1 MSSRVEVTVTYNLPE
16 DEFRALS
23 DSFPT
28 GTYHASDSD
37 DSNTEWY
44 RVTIDSPNGA
54 IKLTWFL
61 E

>member
-1 MSSRVEVTVTYNLPE
+1 MSSRVEVTVTYDLPE
-16 DEFRALS
+16 DEFRALP

-28 GTYHASDSD
+28 GTYRSGGED
-37 DSNTEWY
+37 NETEWY
-44 RVTIDSPNGA
+44 RVEIESPNGI